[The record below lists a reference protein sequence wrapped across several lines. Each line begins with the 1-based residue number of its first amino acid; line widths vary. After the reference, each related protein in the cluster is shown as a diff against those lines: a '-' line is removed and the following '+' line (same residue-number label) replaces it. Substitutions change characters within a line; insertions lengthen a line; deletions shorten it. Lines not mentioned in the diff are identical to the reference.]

1 MERVWTIVG
10 LLWAIILIM
19 FGLFILDSIL
29 RAKVEEIRRNR
40 SQKRMLK
47 KLEQGF
53 SKALEKQVENIINGV
68 DDTNVIEEYTK
79 QFEQEMKDEEDNNE

>member
-19 FGLFILDSIL
+19 FGIFILDSIL
-29 RAKVEEIRRNR
+29 RAKVEEIRRDR

-53 SKALEKQVENIINGV
+53 SKAIEKQVENMVNGTDDKNAIEDFIN
-68 DDTNVIEEYTK
+68 NYQK
-79 QFEQEMKDEEDNNE
+79 EMEKDKNE